1 MNRQIGVV
9 ARDNLTARVY
19 SELRT
24 ALMEGRFWPGH
35 RFKIRELAAAMNV
48 SETPVREAVMQ
59 LVCEKGLEMEAARSI
74 SVAELSLS
82 QYLELRS
89 IRLHLEG
96 MAAEAAA
103 KNIDDRTIRKL
114 RRFHETL
121 IDAEDSAHW
130 PEAVRANWDFHH
142 TLYQAAGMPELLAII
157 ETIWLRNGPL
167 VNYHYPHARPT
178 YAKEH
183 QHLAVLRALEQRDAA
198 EVRKAIQAD
207 LIEGGALLVKLLG
220 QIETGEVDRE
230 QLKAASETMRSG
242 AAASA
247 DTEQRPPR
255 ARKGKAA
262 A

>member
-1 MNRQIGVV
+1 MNKQIGEV

-19 SELRT
+19 NELRT

-74 SVAELSLS
+74 SVAELSLG

-89 IRLHLEG
+89 IRLRLEG

-103 KNIDDRTIRKL
+103 KNITDKTIRRL
-114 RRFHETL
+114 HRFHEDL
-121 IDAEDSAHW
+121 IDAEENGRWS
-130 PEAVRANWDFHH
+130 EAVRSNWDFHH
-142 TLYQAAGMPELLAII
+142 TLYQAAEMPELLAII

-167 VNYHYPHARPT
+167 VKYHYPHARPT
-178 YAKEH
+178 YPKEH
-183 QHLAVLRALEQRDAA
+183 QHLAVLRALETGNPVD
-198 EVRKAIQAD
+198 VSKAIQAD
-207 LIEGGALLVKLLG
+207 LIEGGARLVKLLE
-220 QIETGEVDRE
+220 QIETGEVDRDA
-230 QLKAASETMRSG
+230 LKAASEG
-242 AAASA
+242 AAPGSNAASE
-247 DTEQRPPR
+247 T
-255 ARKGKAA
+255 ARTPTRTRKSKAA

>member
-1 MNRQIGVV
+1 MNRQIGEV
-9 ARDNLTARVY
+9 ARDNLTGRVY
-19 SELRT
+19 NELRT

-74 SVAELSLS
+74 SVAALSLG

-103 KNIDDRTIRKL
+103 KNITDKTIRQL
-114 RRFHETL
+114 RRLHEDL
-121 IDAEDSAHW
+121 IDAEDDARWSD
-130 PEAVRANWDFHH
+130 AVRTNWDFHH
-142 TLYQAAGMPELLAII
+142 TLYQAAEMPELLAII

-167 VNYHYPHARPT
+167 VKYHYPHARPT
-178 YAKEH
+178 YPTEH
-183 QHLAVLRALEQRDAA
+183 QHLAVLRALEKRNPTD
-198 EVRKAIQAD
+198 VSKAIQAD
-207 LIEGGALLVKLLG
+207 LIEGGARLVKLLG
-220 QIETGEVDRE
+220 QMEAGEVDRE
-230 QLKAASETMRSG
+230 ALKAASEG
-242 AAASA
+242 AAAETVAS
-247 DTEQRPPR
+247 RPGR
-255 ARKGKAA
+255 TKKSKAA

>member
-1 MNRQIGVV
+1 MNRQIGEV

-19 SELRT
+19 NELRT

-103 KNIDDRTIRKL
+103 KNITDRTIRKL
-114 RRFHETL
+114 RRLHEDL
-121 IDAEDSAHW
+121 IDAEDEGRWSD
-130 PEAVRANWDFHH
+130 AVRCNWDFHH
-142 TLYQAAGMPELLAII
+142 TLYQAAEMPELLAII

-167 VNYHYPHARPT
+167 VKYHYPHAKPT
-178 YAKEH
+178 YPAEH
-183 QHLAVLRALEQRDAA
+183 QHLVVLRALDAG
-198 EVRKAIQAD
+198 EPEDVSKAIQAD
-207 LIEGGALLVKLLG
+207 LIEGGARLVKLLG
-220 QIETGEVDRE
+220 QIEAGEVDRE
-230 QLKAASETMRSG
+230 ALRAASEAAEGKPQAAPAAQRSARPKKTT
-242 AAASA
+242 AA
-247 DTEQRPPR
+247 
-255 ARKGKAA
+255 
-262 A
+262 

>member
-1 MNRQIGVV
+1 MNRQIGEV

-19 SELRT
+19 NELRT

-59 LVCEKGLEMEAARSI
+59 LVCEKGLVMEAARSI
-74 SVAELSLS
+74 RVAELSLD

-103 KNIDDRTIRKL
+103 ARIDDRTIRRL
-114 RRFHETL
+114 RRFHEDL
-121 IDAEDSAHW
+121 IDAEDTARW

-142 TLYQAAGMPELLAII
+142 TLYGAAAMPELLAII

-178 YAKEH
+178 YPKEH
-183 QHLAVLRALEQRDAA
+183 QHLAVLRALEKRDAA
-198 EVRKAIQAD
+198 EVRNAIQAD
-207 LIEGGALLVKLLG
+207 LVEGGARLVKLLG
-220 QIETGEVDRE
+220 QIEAGEVDRA
-230 QLKAASETMRSG
+230 QLRAESERMAAEAG
-242 AAASA
+242 AQPAP
-247 DTEQRPPR
+247 RPKP
-255 ARKGKAA
+255 RKGKAA
-262 A
+262 